1 MFAKIEDF
9 AQIRQT
15 NIDNAV
21 LFANTA
27 FENVERLTALNLN
40 TARAVFEDSVANLN
54 ALLNVRDPQ
63 ALIELQK
70 GLAQPAI
77 EKSLAYSRNVYE
89 ITAQAKDTLAKAVES
104 QLADA
109 NAQVIQ
115 FVDAKLKAAP
125 AGSEAA
131 VAVVKSVIS
140 AANNAYESL
149 NQAAKQVTD
158 IAEANIATA
167 TESVTKV
174 VGGAVVAT
182 PATKKAAKKA
192 A

>member
-9 AQIRQT
+9 AQVRQT
-15 NIDNAV
+15 GIDNAL

-27 FENVERLTALNLN
+27 FENAERLTALNLN
-40 TARAVFEDSVANLN
+40 TARAVFEDSVSNLQ
-54 ALLNVRDPQ
+54 ALMNVRDPQ

-89 ITAQAKDTLAKAVES
+89 ITSQAKETLSKAVES

-167 TESVTKV
+167 TDSVTKV
-174 VGGAVVAT
+174 VGGVAVT

>member
-9 AQIRQT
+9 AQVRQT
-15 NIDNAV
+15 GIDNAL

-27 FENVERLTALNLN
+27 FENAERLTALNLN
-40 TARAVFEDSVANLN
+40 TARAVFEDSVSNLQ
-54 ALLNVRDPQ
+54 ALMNVRDPQ

-89 ITAQAKDTLAKAVES
+89 ITSQTKETLAKAVES

-115 FVDAKLKAAP
+115 FVDAKLKSAP

-131 VAVVKSVIS
+131 VAVVKSVIT
-140 AANNAYESL
+140 AANNAYEGI
-149 NQAAKQVTD
+149 NQAAKQVTEL
-158 IAEANIATA
+158 AEANIAAA
-167 TESVTKV
+167 TDSVSKV
-174 VGGAVVAT
+174 AGVQAA